1 MEASQKS
8 KATIGI
14 LAHVDAGK
22 TTLAEALLYT
32 TGVLKTAGR
41 VDRGESFLDNFSM
54 ERARGITIFSKEAKF
69 ETENLAVTLIDT
81 PGHVDFAPEA
91 ERTLQILDAAILV
104 ISGSEG
110 VQSHTE
116 TLFRLLQRHHIPIF
130 VFVNKMDISSFSHQ
144 EIIKELNTKLG
155 HSFVDFTVPDI
166 LSSED
171 MASVSEELLESFLE
185 KGTLLKENV
194 KSAINFCQCC
204 PTYFGSALKLTGTSE
219 FLEILND
226 YFLPG
231 TTDVDSPLSARVYK
245 ITRDSSNVRLTHMK
259 VLSGRLNIRDEVSEE
274 KVNGIRFY
282 NGEKYKAV
290 ENAEAGDVIAVSGL
304 TKSYSGQVIG
314 EATATLP
321 PMLSPVMESCINLP
335 IGTDVQHAFKQMQEI
350 AEELPD
356 LNLVWNE
363 ETKEI
368 LAQIMGEIQIEVL
381 RNLFKERL
389 NLAASFGAGKII
401 YKETVTS
408 VAEGVGHFEPL
419 RHYAEVHLKIEPG
432 ERGSGIQ
439 IDADVSTDELELN
452 WQRLIM
458 THIAER
464 RHRGVLTGSALT
476 DVKITVI
483 GGRAHPKHTEGGD
496 FRQATYRA
504 IRHGL
509 MYSTNLLL
517 EPYYD
522 FMLVI
527 PASQLGRAMT
537 DITRMNGETRTHEIN
552 GDRAVI
558 YGKCPVSTMHG
569 YALEVK
575 AYTGGSGNLSVSNGG
590 YDKCHNLEEVI
601 SAFNYSPTADIRHT
615 PDSVFCAHGS
625 GFVVPWDQVTSY
637 MHIESKLDKKASHLT
652 TMGDMPL
659 PPSSSKS
666 VYDTASYDY
675 SASRALD
682 KELAD
687 IFNRT
692 FGGSG
697 RSLNPNGS
705 KKQDSYEKKDL
716 YNPKKKPSKAPV
728 LPEHVEI
735 KETAI
740 LKVYLLVDG
749 YNIIFSEKGPESYDK
764 VTLDMARQKLIER
777 VANYAGFKGISAIVV
792 FDAYRVSGGTEKVET
807 KGNIS
812 IVYTKEAETADQ
824 FIERTSKS
832 LSKKYRVRVATSDAT
847 EQIIIF
853 GAGAERISAPEFLKE
868 LAYTEKEITEKIK

>member
-1 MEASQKS
+1 MTGKK

-32 TGVLKTAGR
+32 TGVLKAAGR
-41 VDRGESFLDNFSM
+41 VDRGDSFLDNFSM

-69 ETENLAVTLIDT
+69 ETADLAVTLIDT
-81 PGHVDFAPEA
+81 PGHEDFAPQA

-130 VFVNKMDISSFSHQ
+130 VFVNKMDISTFSHQ
-144 EIIKELNTKLG
+144 EIIKELNTKLN

-166 LSSED
+166 LTSED
-171 MASVSEELLESFLE
+171 MAAVSEELMESFFE
-185 KGTLLKENV
+185 SGTLSKEKV
-194 KSAINFCQCC
+194 KSAINFCQCY
-204 PTYFGSALKLTGTSE
+204 PVYFGSALKLIGTSE
-219 FLEILND
+219 FLEIFNM

-245 ITRDSSNVRLTHMK
+245 ITRDSNNVRLTHMK
-259 VLSGRLNIRDEVSEE
+259 ILSGRLNIRDEVGEE

-304 TKSYSGQVIG
+304 TQSFSGQVIG
-314 EATATLP
+314 EASATLP

-381 RNLFKERL
+381 KNLFKERL
-389 NLAASFGAGKII
+389 NLDASFGVGKII
-401 YKETVTS
+401 YKETVSCVT
-408 VAEGVGHFEPL
+408 EGVGHFEPL

-509 MYSTNLLL
+509 MYSSNVLL

-522 FMLVI
+522 FMLTI
-527 PASQLGRAMT
+527 PSSQLGRAMT

-590 YDKCHNLEEVI
+590 YDKCHNPEEVI
-601 SAFNYSPTADIRHT
+601 SAFNYSPSADIRHT

-652 TMGDMPL
+652 TMADMPV
-659 PPSSSKS
+659 SVRSSKS
-666 VYDTASYDY
+666 VYDTDSYDY

-692 FGGSG
+692 YGSSG
-697 RSLNPNGS
+697 RSPS
-705 KKQDSYEKKDL
+705 PQKKTI
-716 YNPKKKPSKAPV
+716 KAPV
-728 LPEHVEI
+728 LPDHVEI

-749 YNIIFSEKGPESYDK
+749 YNIIFSEKSPEAYDK
-764 VTLDMARQKLIER
+764 VSLDMARQKLIER

-792 FDAYRVSGGTEKVET
+792 FDAYRVTGGTEKVEI
-807 KGNIS
+807 KGNTS
-812 IVYTKEAETADQ
+812 VVYTKEAETADQ

-853 GAGAERISAPEFLKE
+853 GTGAERISAPEFLKE
-868 LAYTEKEITEKIK
+868 LEYTEKEISDNFLSQGRFSLSTF